1 MKEKR
6 SFGDLANAAKIG
18 FIPHRDPSPE
28 YASWIADSQMRPEL
42 SDFLL
47 KYTPH
52 GGRSLGGFDL
62 IGSGAMREI
71 DSMYSTTKIGRVAVL
86 GQCCDGS
93 YVGVGVDTGIPTWI
107 KKGHLEAE
115 YLEEGLVSYP
125 HSLEHFLIAAA
136 TDEDFPFDP
145 FDAEEAFS

>member
-6 SFGDLANAAKIG
+6 SFGDLAKAATVG
-18 FIPHRDPSPE
+18 CIPHRDPSPE
-28 YASWIADSQMRPEL
+28 FALWIEDSQMRPEL
-42 SDFLL
+42 GDFLL

-52 GGRSLGGFDL
+52 GIRSLGGFTL
-62 IGSGAMREI
+62 IGSGAMLEI
-71 DSMYSTTKIGRVAVL
+71 DAMYSTTKIGRVAVL

-107 KKGHLEAE
+107 MKGHLEAE
-115 YLEEGLVSYP
+115 YLEAGLVSYP
-125 HSLEHFLIAAA
+125 DTLEHFLIAAA

-145 FDAEEAFS
+145 FEAEDAFS